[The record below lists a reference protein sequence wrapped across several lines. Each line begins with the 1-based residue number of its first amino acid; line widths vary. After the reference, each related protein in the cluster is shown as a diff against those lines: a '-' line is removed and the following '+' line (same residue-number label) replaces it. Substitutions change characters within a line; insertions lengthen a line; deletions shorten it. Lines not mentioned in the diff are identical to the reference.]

1 MDYQAYSVSNF
12 RKIPQLQGLSEEL
25 KQDIEIVGHILPFK
39 VNNFVLD
46 HMINWDDV
54 PNDPIFIMTFPQKQM
69 LLPQHYE
76 EIARLVRQGENAST
90 VKEAVNRI
98 RLSCNPNPGGQKKHN
113 IPYVNGEPLHGVQHK
128 YQQTVLYFPSHGQTC
143 HAHCT
148 FCFRWPQFTGIKE
161 LRFSGREVE
170 LLIDYVREH
179 QEITDVLFTGG
190 DPLIMSTNNLAAIIE
205 PLLNAKLPNLRR
217 IRIGT
222 KALTYW
228 PFRFLSDTDSSALM
242 ELFRKV
248 VKSGLH
254 LAVMAHFNHPNE
266 LDSPFVRDAL
276 QRIRET
282 GAEVRTQS
290 PILRHINDDADIWQ
304 RLWNIQVDL
313 GCIPYYMFIA
323 RDTGAHHYF
332 NIPLVCA
339 WEIFRNAYQNVS
351 GLCRTVRG
359 PTMST
364 NPGKIQVLGVTEIR
378 GEKVFELRFLQGRD
392 PDWVHQPFF
401 ARYDEVATWINE
413 LKPAFGEKR
422 FFFEDKLCKT
432 YRENISMPTIFNDE

>member
-25 KQDIEIVGHILPFK
+25 KQEIEIVGHILPFK

-46 HMINWDDV
+46 HLINWDDV

-76 EIARLVRQGENAST
+76 EIARLVRQGEDAPT
-90 VKEAVNRI
+90 VKEAVDRI
-98 RLSCNPNPGGQKKHN
+98 HLSFNPNPAGQMVHN
-113 IPYVNGEPLHGVQHK
+113 IPYVNGEPLQGVQHK

-148 FCFRWPQFTGIKE
+148 FCFRWPQFTGMQE

-222 KALTYW
+222 K
-228 PFRFLSDTDSSALM
+228 
-242 ELFRKV
+242 
-248 VKSGLH
+248 
-254 LAVMAHFNHPNE
+254 
-266 LDSPFVRDAL
+266 
-276 QRIRET
+276 
-282 GAEVRTQS
+282 
-290 PILRHINDDADIWQ
+290 
-304 RLWNIQVDL
+304 
-313 GCIPYYMFIA
+313 
-323 RDTGAHHYF
+323 
-332 NIPLVCA
+332 
-339 WEIFRNAYQNVS
+339 
-351 GLCRTVRG
+351 
-359 PTMST
+359 ST
-364 NPGKIQVLGVTEIR
+364 R
-378 GEKVFELRFLQGRD
+378 R
-392 PDWVHQPFF
+392 
-401 ARYDEVATWINE
+401 
-413 LKPAFGEKR
+413 
-422 FFFEDKLCKT
+422 
-432 YRENISMPTIFNDE
+432 

>member
-1 MDYQAYSVSNF
+1 MDYQAYSLSSF
-12 RKIPQLQGLSEEL
+12 RKIPQLQGLNEGL
-25 KQDIEIVGHILPFK
+25 KQDIEIVGHVLPFK

-46 HMINWDDV
+46 HFINWDNV
-54 PNDPIFIMTFPQKQM
+54 PNDPLFILTFPQKEM

-76 EIARLVRQGENAST
+76 EIAGLVRQGAQAQT
-90 VKEAVNRI
+90 IREAADRI
-98 RLSCNPNPGGQKKHN
+98 RLSLNPHPAGQMEHN
-113 IPYVNGEPLHGVQHK
+113 IPYVNGEPLPGVQHK

-143 HAHCT
+143 HAYCT
-148 FCFRWPQFTGIKE
+148 FCFRWPQFTGMSE

-170 LLIDYVREH
+170 LLVNYIREH
-179 QEITDVLFTGG
+179 PEITDILFTGG
-190 DPLIMSTNNLAAIIE
+190 DPLIMSTNNLAANIE
-205 PLLNAKLPNLRR
+205 PLLDAKLPNLRR

-222 KALTYW
+222 KALSYW
-228 PFRFLSDTDSSALM
+228 PFRFLNDKDSAELM
-242 ELFRKV
+242 ALFRQV

-266 LDSPFVRDAL
+266 LDSPFVKDAV
-276 QRIRET
+276 QRVRET

-290 PILRHINDDADIWQ
+290 PILRHINDDADVWR
-304 RLWNIQVDL
+304 RLWDIQVDQ

-323 RDTGAHHYF
+323 RDTGAHQYF
-332 NIPLVCA
+332 SIPLVRA
-339 WEIFRNAYQNVS
+339 WEIFHKAYDNVS

-364 NPGKIQVLGVTEIR
+364 NPGKIQILGVAEIM

-392 PDWVHQPFF
+392 PDWVNQPFF
-401 ARYDEVATWINE
+401 AKYDETVTWLNE

-422 FFFEDKLCKT
+422 FFFEDTLEKT
-432 YRENISMPTIFNDE
+432 YRENISTPTIFNYE